1 MEQSS
6 TNMTDPAS
14 DAQQPASEGGLVRRQ
29 GARLQARLQ
38 PIVQIAG
45 AIAGKVRV
53 QAIFSGVAGLWL
65 WGLLFYPF
73 VGFGRLWVLVL
84 GVVVLG
90 LLMSPAGVLFLFW
103 AGLRQL
109 IGVPDKLLEIAGQS
123 ETHTDALLETIS
135 SQTDQGKV
143 RRLRRFFRTVL
154 DLRLL
159 VLESK
164 ELLLQFAV
172 VVRIANPVFIAVLFV
187 AFVLS
192 LLLVFVAVVSFFVMM
207 VF

>member
-1 MEQSS
+1 MGQPS
-6 TNMTDPAS
+6 TNTPDPAS
-14 DAQQPASEGGLVRRQ
+14 DAQQPASEEGLVRRQ
-29 GARLQARLQ
+29 GTRLQARLQ

-53 QAIFSGVAGLWL
+53 QAMLSGVAGLWL

-73 VGFGRLWVLVL
+73 AGFGRLWVLVL

-109 IGVPDKLLEIAGQS
+109 IGVPDKLLEMAGQS
-123 ETHTDALLETIS
+123 ETHTHALLETVS
-135 SQTDQGKV
+135 SKTDQGKV
-143 RRLRRFFRTVL
+143 RRLWRFFRTVL
-154 DLRLL
+154 DLRSL
-159 VLESK
+159 VLDSK

-172 VVRIANPVFIAVLFV
+172 VVRIANPVFIGVLFV

-192 LLLVFVAVVSFFVMM
+192 LLLIFTAAVSVM
-207 VF
+207 VVVV